1 LAVINHL
8 LSISE
13 RASRPG
19 WRSEKVLMAVNYG
32 AAGPAFRPEALEPGG
47 LKMSTMK
54 LCVAGLASVMILAA
68 PSVAGS
74 LADQFASCASK
85 FASSSKAAS
94 VMLECTAADGK
105 LTDCKVT
112 DATPPGGGFDKAAL
126 CVAEVLPVGSRTG
139 SVKVPIKFE
148 PSK

>member
-1 LAVINHL
+1 
-8 LSISE
+8 
-13 RASRPG
+13 
-19 WRSEKVLMAVNYG
+19 
-32 AAGPAFRPEALEPGG
+32 
-47 LKMSTMK
+47 MSTMK
-54 LCVAGLASVMILAA
+54 FRAWVAGLASVLILAA
-68 PSVAGS
+68 PSLAGS
-74 LADQFASCASK
+74 LAEQFASCASK

-112 DATPPGGGFDKAAL
+112 EATPAGGGFDKAAL
-126 CVAEVLPVGSRTG
+126 CVAEALPVGSRTG